1 VPVNPYNLRNPRVD
15 DILVS
20 MAGPAMN
27 LLLAVGLVALA
38 RAGVLFHLRDAAELF
53 LQMAALSLLLCFFN
67 LIPIPPLDG
76 SHVLRNLTGMSYET
90 YYQFARFGF
99 IAVII
104 VLQVPLVRL
113 ALSVAV
119 NGTLVLLGTIF
130 GIPMQ

>member
-1 VPVNPYNLRNPRVD
+1 
-15 DILVS
+15 
-20 MAGPAMN
+20 
-27 LLLAVGLVALA
+27 
-38 RAGVLFHLRDAAELF
+38 
-53 LQMAALSLLLCFFN
+53 
-67 LIPIPPLDG
+67 
-76 SHVLRNLTGMSYET
+76 VLRNLTGMSYET

-104 VLQVPLVRL
+104 VLQVPQVRL